1 MNINV
6 VHILFLA
13 SIFENLCLLH
23 HMKKNINVELPF
35 YVNITF
41 TYFERFN
48 SIS

>member
-1 MNINV
+1 MNINI

-13 SIFENLCLLH
+13 TIFENLCLFHL
-23 HMKKNINVELPF
+23 MKKNINVELPF